1 MRIAPKDTLFGHSI
15 LKVREV
21 IRMAMKE
28 QLSAYKKDDIIKF
41 ISNKLALSIPVSK
54 KLFRDLISE
63 EYLEVKNQKFRDK
76 NFWIVRETEKGR
88 HLGVTRA
95 NPPISRAKAD
105 LLLQELLERV
115 REVNRSKEYVYKVVK
130 VGVFG
135 SYLTNASVLGDLDV
149 AVALERKAMGNTYM
163 ELCKKRIAIAFKK
176 GRRFNNYI
184 EELDWPRREVLMHLS
199 TRKKG
204 LSMHI
209 EGDDEVLKKATL
221 KIVYQSDE
229 S

>member
-95 NPPISRAKAD
+95 NPPAD
-105 LLLQELLERV
+105 SCHVDPGFLHV
-115 REVNRSKEYVYKVVK
+115 DPP
-130 VGVFG
+130 F
-135 SYLTNASVLGDLDV
+135 
-149 AVALERKAMGNTYM
+149 
-163 ELCKKRIAIAFKK
+163 I
-176 GRRFNNYI
+176 
-184 EELDWPRREVLMHLS
+184 
-199 TRKKG
+199 
-204 LSMHI
+204 
-209 EGDDEVLKKATL
+209 
-221 KIVYQSDE
+221 
-229 S
+229 